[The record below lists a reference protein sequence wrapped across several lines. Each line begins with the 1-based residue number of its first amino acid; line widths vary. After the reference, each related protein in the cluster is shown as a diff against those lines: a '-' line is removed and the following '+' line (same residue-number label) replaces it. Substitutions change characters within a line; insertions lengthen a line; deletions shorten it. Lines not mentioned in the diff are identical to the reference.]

1 MPLRIVSL
9 IRLLFLM
16 QATLASAQTHG
27 SPIPPLVYFDAA
39 LLARSKAAI
48 KAGDPGFLE
57 PYHALLAECNTLFE
71 IEPDPVVNK
80 SQIPPSGD
88 RQDYLSY
95 APYRWP
101 DESKADGLP
110 WIPRDGIVNPIAR
123 GPDTDHQRLQ
133 TMLTAVEKLSFA
145 FYFSDDR
152 RYADQTLEHLNAWFI
167 APETRVNP
175 HVLYAQSIPGLQP
188 GNPAAFIDW
197 RRFYSVLTAVQ
208 LLHQAGVFPDDAKQ
222 SMDTWLAAYLDY
234 MVTSEQGQKTD
245 ALPQNHATWYNCQ
258 VVGLM
263 LYLGRIDEAK
273 AKVIETQ
280 TTRIATQILPSGQQ
294 PKETGRTRSMH
305 YVSMNLWGLANLTFM
320 GRQIGI
326 DLWGFETP
334 DGRSLPQAYRYLE
347 PFALHEDPW
356 PFLQIDRPGEVPVIH
371 TELRPL
377 FTKTSALL
385 DLDLYAWSS
394 APGNVPLPPLE
405 ALQFPVS
412 REP

>member
-1 MPLRIVSL
+1 MPLRLVSL
-9 IRLLFLM
+9 IGLLLAM
-16 QATLASAQTHG
+16 PSQLASAPADG
-27 SPIPPLVYFDAA
+27 STASSLVYFDGA

-48 KAGDPGFLE
+48 EAGDPAFLA
-57 PYHALLAECNTLFE
+57 PYHALLAECDALLE
-71 IEPDPVVNK
+71 IEPDPVTNK

-101 DESKADGLP
+101 DTAKADGLP
-110 WIPRDGIVNPIAR
+110 WIPQDGIVNPIAR

-133 TMLTAVEKLSFA
+133 KMLSAVEKLSFA

-152 RYADQTLEHLNAWFI
+152 RYADKTLAHLNAWFI

-208 LLHQAGVFPDDAKQ
+208 LLHRGGKFSAEAKSRMDA
-222 SMDTWLAAYLDY
+222 WLAAYLDY

-245 ALPQNHATWYNCQ
+245 ALPQNHSTWYNCQ

-263 LYLGRIDEAK
+263 LYLGRHDEAK

-280 TTRIATQILPSGQQ
+280 TTRIAAQILPSGQQ

-305 YVSMNLWGLANLTFM
+305 YASMNLWGLVNLTYM

-326 DLWGFETP
+326 DLWAFESP
-334 DGRSLPQAYRYLE
+334 DGRSLPQAFRYLE
-347 PFALHEDPW
+347 LFALKEEPW
-356 PFLQIDRPGEVPVIH
+356 PFRQIDRAGEAPVIDA
-371 TELRPL
+371 ELRPL
-377 FTKTSALL
+377 FTKASVLL
-385 DLDLYAWSS
+385 DLDLYPWSV

-405 ALQFPVS
+405 TLQFPVL
-412 REP
+412 R